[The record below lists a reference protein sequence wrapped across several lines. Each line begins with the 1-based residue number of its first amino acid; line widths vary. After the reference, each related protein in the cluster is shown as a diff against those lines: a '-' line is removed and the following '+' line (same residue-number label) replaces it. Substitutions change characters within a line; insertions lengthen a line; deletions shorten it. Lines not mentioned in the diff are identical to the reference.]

1 MDNRRLLIAFLV
13 SMGVLLLWYT
23 IFPPTPVN
31 RPAAPE
37 PPAVAEESAPAER
50 PVEGVPEGS
59 GPGDQETRGQGD
71 DAGAEEEREE
81 PVEPVGASI
90 EETVTISAMGR
101 TAVFTNRG
109 AQLVS
114 MTVPEPG
121 RSGEG
126 LDLVR
131 KRRDVPQPFG
141 LVAPGTLA
149 HPLNGELFQI
159 DRGLDGRSVV
169 FRYGGPAGVAEKRF
183 AWNAQGFLEAEV
195 TVSRAGRWSLL
206 LGPGI
211 RNPTK
216 QELEN
221 RFERRSAVYLVG
233 EKRSEAVPAKLAA
246 PLVLPSGGLRW
257 VGLADTYFLFA
268 VIPREGVDHAAL
280 QPVLVEE
287 GPDGSRFAAVP
298 PKEEMSAEQKE
309 LPREL
314 AVVLSAREDRLAVN
328 SYWGDKRLD
337 TLKKL
342 PYSLERAVDLGFFG
356 FLVRPLLIGL
366 LWIHE
371 NVVANYGWAII
382 LMTVLIKILLLPLTH
397 HSTMSMRKM
406 QELNPKMQAVRE
418 RYRPKLRD
426 KQGRPNL
433 EMQRKMN
440 EEIMGLYRAEGV
452 NPAGGCLPL
461 LLQMPILFA
470 FYSLLST
477 AVELRGA
484 PWLLWIADLSVKDP
498 YYVLPIV
505 MGVTQFFQVR
515 MAPPAG
521 DPMQRRIFMLMPV
534 FMTFLFLGFPSGLVL
549 YWLTNNVL
557 TIAQQGV
564 YNHLR
569 TRAAK

>member
-1 MDNRRLLIAFLV
+1 MDNRRLLMAFLV
-13 SMGVLLLWYT
+13 SMGILLLWYS
-23 IFPPTPVN
+23 IFPPTPTE
-31 RPAAPE
+31 RPQAPAPAETTAPRETPSEEAAETPSREEPSAAATEAPPEAAPE
-37 PPAVAEESAPAER
+37 PVSAT
-50 PVEGVPEGS
+50 V
-59 GPGDQETRGQGD
+59 
-71 DAGAEEEREE
+71 
-81 PVEPVGASI
+81 
-90 EETVTISAMGR
+90 EETVQLEAQGKK
-101 TAVFTNRG
+101 AVFTNRG

-121 RSGEG
+121 KPGVG

-131 KRRDVPQPFG
+131 RRQGEPLPFG
-141 LVAPGTLA
+141 LVKPDTLA
-149 HPLNGELFQI
+149 HPLNRELFQVA
-159 DRGLDGRSVV
+159 RGADGLSVV
-169 FRYGGPAGVAEKRF
+169 FRYSGPAGVAEKRF

-195 TVSRAGRWSLL
+195 TVSRAGRWAILV
-206 LGPGI
+206 GPGL

-216 QELEN
+216 EELES
-221 RFERRSAVYLVG
+221 RFERRSAVYLAG
-233 EKRSEAVPAKLAA
+233 DKRKEQPPGKLAA
-246 PLVLPSGGLRW
+246 PVVLGSGGLRW
-257 VGLADTYFLFA
+257 VGLVDTYFLVA
-268 VIPREGVDHAAL
+268 VVPREGVDHAAL
-280 QPVLVEE
+280 LPVLVEE
-287 GPDGSRFAAVP
+287 GDAGARFTPVP
-298 PKEEMSAEQKE
+298 PKDEMTAEQKE
-309 LPREL
+309 MPREV
-314 AVVLSAREDRLAVN
+314 AVALSARGDRLAVA
-328 SYWGDKRLD
+328 SYWGDKRLE
-337 TLKKL
+337 TLKRL
-342 PYSLERAVDLGFFG
+342 PYSLDRAVDLGIFG
-356 FLVRPLLIGL
+356 FLVRPLLLGL
-366 LWIHE
+366 LWIYEH
-371 NVVANYGWAII
+371 VVANYGWAII
-382 LMTVLIKILLLPLTH
+382 LMTLLIKILLLPLTH

-406 QELNPKMQAVRE
+406 QDLNPKMQAIRE

-426 KQGRPNL
+426 KQGRPNM

-484 PWLLWIADLSVKDP
+484 PWLLWITDLSVKDP

-505 MGVTQFFQVR
+505 MGVTQFLQVR

-569 TRAAK
+569 TRGAK